1 MAGEHIAWQCRPGVA
16 SALILTPPW
25 PQNLCKWLSLLGW
38 LVLLPLLHGR
48 SIINSYKY
56 DKVGNRTEVEDWAGQ
71 DQQVYL

>member
-1 MAGEHIAWQCRPGVA
+1 MAGEQMAWQCRPGVA
-16 SALILTPPW
+16 SALMLTPPW

-38 LVLLPLLHGR
+38 LVLLPLLYGR
-48 SIINSYKY
+48 RIISSYKY